1 MRKFL
6 KEYFIKRKFE
16 KNLKENLKEFSKLN
30 LTPFNGGISDYF
42 KMIYIE
48 INALAQLIADCMKQ
62 ENGFEEF
69 TLEDQTLFL
78 SEVSIHLH
86 ELTCIRYEYEYRN
99 QDLFQTPR
107 VITESLKVIKL
118 MEVMY
123 EVIRRNR
130 LKILE
135 KRRAEIKN

>member
-6 KEYFIKRKFE
+6 TEYFIKRKFQ
-16 KNLKENLKEFSKLN
+16 KNLKENLKEFSKLK
-30 LTPFNGGISDYF
+30 LTPFNGGITDYF

-62 ENGFEEF
+62 ENGFENF
-69 TLEDQTLFL
+69 SLEDQTLFL
-78 SEVSIHLH
+78 SEVTIHLH

-99 QDLFQTPR
+99 QDLFKTPR
-107 VITESLKVIKL
+107 VIVESLKVIKL

-135 KRRAEIKN
+135 KRREEIKN

>member
-1 MRKFL
+1 MKKIL
-6 KEYFIKRKFE
+6 KEYFIKRKFK
-16 KNLKENLKEFSKLN
+16 KNLKENLKEFSKLK
-30 LTPFNGGISDYF
+30 LTPFNGGITDYF

-135 KRRAEIKN
+135 KRRTEIKN